1 MRRAYLYAGDVFK
14 PLDLSWGEMVE
25 LAERPEA
32 VLERFKREIEELAG
46 PVKSLKLRKAMVAGS
61 GEAVVE
67 YIAELAGGRASGE
80 ASVKI
85 VYAEDPAR
93 ALGEFYE
100 QEHKKVQR

>member
-1 MRRAYLYAGDVFK
+1 VRRAYLYAGDLFR
-14 PLDLSWGEMVE
+14 PLDLSWGELVE

-32 VLERFKREIEELAG
+32 VLERFGREIEELAG
-46 PVKSLKLRKAMVAGS
+46 PVKSLKLRKAVVAGS

-67 YIAELAGGRASGE
+67 YIAELAGEKASGE

-93 ALGEFYE
+93 ALREFYE
-100 QEHKKVQR
+100 REKRGSA

>member
-14 PLDLSWGEMVE
+14 PLDLSWGELVE

-32 VLERFKREIEELAG
+32 VLERFRGEIEELAG
-46 PVKSLKLRKAMVAGS
+46 PVRSLKLRKMVVAGG

-67 YIAELAGGRASGE
+67 YLAELAGGMASGE

-85 VYAEDPAR
+85 VYAEDPAK
-93 ALGEFYE
+93 ALREFYE
-100 QEHKKVQR
+100 RERREAA